1 MSLSRHLTSPSA
13 THGRLAFHPEC
24 PRCRNERLNGQL
36 AGDRLV
42 ALRTQAAL
50 AAGLLAFS
58 AGAPPA
64 AALASSQIEEQEG
77 GTDPGV
83 EAPGLEAEFDPGADH
98 GFDADIS
105 TPPSAEGGGQ
115 EDEGD
120 GPPVETEP
128 LSDPDVDQVDSDAPP
143 LPEPPPALQD
153 PELALPPSVPPATPP
168 ATPAP
173 TPAEPPVAA
182 PPQAPEPPAATTKPS
197 TSDGHKEPKPAERR
211 KRQRQGPASEP
222 VSTPDAPPAANP
234 APVTIRDEPAAVSP
248 TLDTAAVS
256 QPADA
261 AGDSFRGAGYRVR
274 EGDSLWSIAAR
285 RLGPEASAGQIARQ
299 VNRLWELNADR
310 IGTGN
315 PSLIHV
321 GTMLRLR

>member
-36 AGDRLV
+36 AGDRMV

-64 AALASSQIEEQEG
+64 AALASPQSEEQEG

-83 EAPGLEAEFDPGADH
+83 EAPGLEADFDPGADH
-98 GFDADIS
+98 GFDVDIS

-120 GPPVETEP
+120 GPPVESEP
-128 LSDPDVDQVDSDAPP
+128 LSDPDVDQVDPDAPP
-143 LPEPPPALQD
+143 QPEPPSATPEPEPPPSI
-153 PELALPPSVPPATPP
+153 PPGTAPATPP
-168 ATPAP
+168 PA
-173 TPAEPPVAA
+173 PAEPPVTA
-182 PPQAPEPPAATTKPS
+182 PPQAPEPRAAESKPN
-197 TSDGHKEPKPAERR
+197 TSDGHKQPKPVEGG
-211 KRQRQGPASEP
+211 KKHSQGPASDL
-222 VSTPDAPPAANP
+222 VSTPAAAPAADP
-234 APVTIRDEPAAVSP
+234 APVAIPDDPAAVAP
-248 TLDTAAVS
+248 TDTVAVS
-256 QPADA
+256 QSAQAP
-261 AGDSFRGAGYRVR
+261 GESGKGAGYRVR

-285 RLGPEASAGQIARQ
+285 RLGPGASAGQIARQ